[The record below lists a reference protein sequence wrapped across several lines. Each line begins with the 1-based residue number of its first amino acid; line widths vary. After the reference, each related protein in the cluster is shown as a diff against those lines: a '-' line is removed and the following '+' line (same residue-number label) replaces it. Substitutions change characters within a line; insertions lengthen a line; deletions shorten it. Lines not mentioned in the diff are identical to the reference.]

1 MLTPLGKREGPNN
14 LKLLARIFIS
24 YKGKNSYCLPEK
36 SENALTQRTMKTQPY
51 ILWDEVKAVPQGKIQ
66 TT

>member
-1 MLTPLGKREGPNN
+1 MTDSNK
-14 LKLLARIFIS
+14 I
-24 YKGKNSYCLPEK
+24 

-66 TT
+66 TEP